1 MHTVLPTGEFKG
13 VLRVYD
19 FAPRDKRPTTNY
31 GRMGTIPFIALK
43 MVEYRHDSESVI
55 WVLAYITL
63 ANVEYNKITPSRHP
77 GHQLQVPGP
86 TGSVLLI
93 FYKKKTLFLKHSTR
107 LPVAES
113 YEQYST
119 IVRGLVKYWV
129 GLFYFG
135 PSASTKPEDDDPKDT
150 LERLIEGVE
159 KELGEE
165 AKTAFTKVKA
175 LLLEA
180 IESLKVMYGPSDS
193 YPSFIC
199 VSHPLATNTH
209 NRLLCV

>member
-1 MHTVLPTGEFKG
+1 MYTVLPTGEFKG

-43 MVEYRHDSESVI
+43 MVEYRLRNRIPQLYRHDSESVI

-93 FYKKKTLFLKHSTR
+93 FYKKKNP
-107 LPVAES
+107 LPQA
-113 YEQYST
+113 Q
-119 IVRGLVKYWV
+119 
-129 GLFYFG
+129 
-135 PSASTKPEDDDPKDT
+135 
-150 LERLIEGVE
+150 
-159 KELGEE
+159 
-165 AKTAFTKVKA
+165 
-175 LLLEA
+175 
-180 IESLKVMYGPSDS
+180 
-193 YPSFIC
+193 
-199 VSHPLATNTH
+199 HPITG
-209 NRLLCV
+209 R